1 MMFDILLAISFFS
14 SAFASDLP
22 YSFIALGDWGGKK
35 YHVIISGFIT
45 MIKLFLVSQLLF
57 SFYMLLIGAAIDS
70 QDYKN
75 VYAVAKQMNIT
86 ASTVDAKFIIN
97 TGDNFYWCGIQNT
110 SDFQIQKDFLEP
122 YNYSS
127 LQLKWYSSLGV
138 NKYTMNDF
146 LSFFLVILM
155 CYKHIYFMVESR
167 VWL

>member
-1 MMFDILLAISFFS
+1 
-14 SAFASDLP
+14 
-22 YSFIALGDWGGKK
+22 
-35 YHVIISGFIT
+35 
-45 MIKLFLVSQLLF
+45 
-57 SFYMLLIGAAIDS
+57 MLLIGAAIDS

-86 ASTVDAKFIIN
+86 ASTVNAKFIIN

-138 NKYTMNDF
+138 KKYTMNDF
-146 LSFFLVILM
+146 LSFFLVIFM